1 MTLRKTPTRAHGTRA
16 LVSKLKSEP
25 NELKKKMLL
34 LGYVTGRLE
43 RKSESVYL
51 VGGQAVET
59 YTGGQFT
66 TGDIDITTTNR
77 KATEKILE
85 RVGFKR
91 EGMVWLNE
99 SLGLAVHIVG
109 SVPSRSEKTRSIH
122 VARYTVRVVGVED
135 LIIDRL
141 AAAKFWK
148 SQRDAE
154 QAKALFTSFKKQVD
168 MRYLK
173 KRAREEKVNDILPR
187 R

>member
-1 MTLRKTPTRAHGTRA
+1 MTIEETPTRPYGTRA
-16 LVSKLKSEP
+16 LVSLLKKEP
-25 NELKKKMLL
+25 NELKKKLLL
-34 LGYVTGRLE
+34 LGYVTSRLE
-43 RKSESVYL
+43 RKSERVYL

-66 TGDIDITTTNR
+66 TGDIDITTTDR
-77 KATEKILE
+77 KATEETLTRI
-85 RVGFKR
+85 GFKR

-99 SLGLAVHIVG
+99 TLGVAVHIVG
-109 SVPSRSEKTRSIH
+109 SVPGKGEKARMIH
-122 VARYTVRVVGVED
+122 VGPYTVRAVGVED
-135 LIIDRL
+135 LIIDGL

-154 QAKALFTSFKKQVD
+154 QANALFINFKKQVD
-168 MRYLK
+168 MQYLK